1 MDFDT
6 REDGTRV
13 IHIPAK
19 DLKDFEINICG
30 ARGLQIDST
39 AKRSESGGTTHFAVK
54 IRASTFLIPSQTGI
68 RLINTDGTYFPV
80 LIVFG

>member
-1 MDFDT
+1 MGFDT

-30 ARGLQIDST
+30 ARELQIDCDGKEVRVWRHDPLRSGDPYQHLCSFP
-39 AKRSESGGTTHFAVK
+39 AKQG
-54 IRASTFLIPSQTGI
+54 
-68 RLINTDGTYFPV
+68 
-80 LIVFG
+80 

>member
-30 ARGLQIDST
+30 ARGLLIDCYG
-39 AKRSESGGTTHFAVK
+39 KEVRVWRHDPLRSED
-54 IRASTFLIPSQTGI
+54 PYQ
-68 RLINTDGTYFPV
+68 RLGSFPAKQ
-80 LIVFG
+80 G